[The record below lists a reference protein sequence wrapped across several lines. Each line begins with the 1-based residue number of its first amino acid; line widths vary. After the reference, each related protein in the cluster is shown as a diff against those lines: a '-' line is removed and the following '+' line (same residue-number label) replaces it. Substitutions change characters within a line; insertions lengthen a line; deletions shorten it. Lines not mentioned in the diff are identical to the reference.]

1 MKTYIIG
8 SGYLSSEIKKKFSSC
23 YIYSASNFLNI
34 IDEIN
39 KISLNS
45 KVNLIINSFYS
56 VKELNK
62 IKSYNFFFK
71 KSITEISS
79 ILDKINYKIINKII
93 YTSSSSVYGSIDNKI
108 ELDDPNNRYIYSSL
122 KLTSETL
129 FKNYCNKHNIKL
141 DICRVFNIY
150 GNKDNFSII
159 SKLISKKKNK
169 KIKVNNNGLSIRDF
183 IHVKDVV
190 NIYKKLLR
198 IKNSGYYDLG
208 TGKGVKIIDI
218 INSLKINKKYLI
230 FSKKKT
236 NEIQESIAD
245 TTSLKKEIKRYKFNR
260 LENFLKVRKLSFKR
274 KNNNNYL
281 ENNLIG
287 SIIYGAGYSG
297 LKLAAQLSNFDKNNV
312 SYLVDDNVKKIG
324 SIQNNIEVIS
334 FEDLKNLSKRTKIRN
349 IIIAIPSLKQ
359 NEKVKL
365 IKKLI
370 PICSSIS
377 SLPEKNYFK
386 DKSIEV
392 DDINEISLE
401 ELFDQKNLVFRESSL
416 NKFNNQTILV
426 TGGAGSIGSELC
438 RQLNRSNFKK
448 MIILDHSEF
457 NIYRLSQTLSGK
469 KIKLVLGD
477 IKDQNLISK
486 IIINEKVN
494 FVFHAAAYK
503 HVKFLEKNIIGA
515 VKNNILGTLAVLKSL
530 ESKKINF
537 IFISTDKAVN
547 PKTIL
552 GITKRASEMIINHY
566 STKKFYEKCNFSV
579 VRFGNVIGSDGSALP
594 YFLNQIKKD
603 LPILLTDKKMERYF
617 MTIKEACSLVLQSCS
632 INTKNK
638 ILFLDMGKPVKILNV
653 IKKIFQTYKKPYQKL
668 KIKIMG
674 NKYNEKLSEKLTYR
688 KKIKK
693 TQIKKIFSIED
704 PLPKKNYDIIL
715 QKLQKNIDNQS
726 NNSLMKILTNLIK

>member
-8 SGYLSSEIKKKFSSC
+8 SGYLSNEIKKKFSSC
-23 YIYSASNFLNI
+23 LIYSAGDFLNI
-34 IDEIN
+34 IDQIN
-39 KISLNS
+39 KINLNS

-79 ILDKINYKIINKII
+79 ILDKIDYKIINKII
-93 YTSSSSVYGSIDNKI
+93 YTSSSSVYGSIENKI
-108 ELDDPNNRYIYSSL
+108 RSDDPNNRYIYSSL

-129 FKNYCNKHNIKL
+129 FKNYCNKHNINL

-169 KIKVNNNGLSIRDF
+169 KIKINNNGFSIRDF
-183 IHVKDVV
+183 IHVKDIVE
-190 NIYKKLLR
+190 IYKKLLKV
-198 IKNSGYYDLG
+198 KNSGYYDLG
-208 TGKGVKIIDI
+208 TGRGLKIIDI
-218 INSLKINKKYLI
+218 IESLKINKKYLT

-236 NEIQESIAD
+236 NEIHESIAD
-245 TTSLKKEIKRYKFNR
+245 TTSLKKDINKYKFKR
-260 LENFLKVRKLSFKR
+260 LERFLKVKNLNFKT
-274 KNNNNYL
+274 KNHDNYL
-281 ENNLIG
+281 ENKLVG

-297 LKLAAQLSNFDKNNV
+297 LKLGAQLCNFDKNSV
-312 SYLVDDNVKKIG
+312 SYFVDDNINKIG
-324 SIQNNIEVIS
+324 KIQNNIEIIS
-334 FEDLKNLSKRTKIRN
+334 FDDLKNLSKITKIRN

-359 NEKVKL
+359 NDKIKL

-370 PICSSIS
+370 PFCSSIS

-392 DDINEISLE
+392 NDINEISLE
-401 ELFDQKNLVFRESSL
+401 ELFDQKNLVFKESSL
-416 NKFNNQTILV
+416 NKFSKQTILV

-486 IIINEKVN
+486 IIVDEKVN

-503 HVKFLEKNIIGA
+503 HVKFLEKNIVGA
-515 VKNNILGTLAVLKSL
+515 IKNNILGTLTILKSL
-530 ESKKINF
+530 KSKKINF

-552 GITKRASEMIINHY
+552 GLTKRASEMIINYY
-566 STKKFYEKCNFSV
+566 SNKKFYKQSNFSV

-594 YFLNQIKKD
+594 YFLDQIKKD

-653 IKKIFQTYKKPYQKL
+653 IKKIFQTYKKPNQKL
-668 KIKIMG
+668 KIKIVG
-674 NKYNEKLSEKLTYR
+674 NKFNEKISEKLTYR

-693 TQIKKIFSIED
+693 TQIKKIFSIENL
-704 PLPKKNYDIIL
+704 LPKKNYDIIL
-715 QKLQKNIDNQS
+715 QELQKNIDNQS
-726 NNSLMKILTNLIK
+726 QSYLMKIITNLIK